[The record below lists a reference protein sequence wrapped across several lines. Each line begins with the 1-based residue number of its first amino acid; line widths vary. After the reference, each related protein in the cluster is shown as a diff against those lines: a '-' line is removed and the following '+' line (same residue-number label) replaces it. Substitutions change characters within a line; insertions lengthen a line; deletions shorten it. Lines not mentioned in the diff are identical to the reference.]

1 MAAAKRKLSST
12 SLHRE
17 MLAAFRQAPRQY
29 LRAKLGKLI
38 ASKVPSAPPGFADAY
53 AEHLVTDTD
62 APFVYAND
70 SEPEIDVEISQEEA
84 DGLLEDA
91 TRFVT
96 EEMPGIMRGVIES
109 SAKDLLRR
117 LIADWPAQRSWER
130 ETRQVFQ
137 ERLEER
143 WGRGFDILRMLYT
156 IAQEMGG
163 EAHQRAK
170 RSRAKKNRVLRD
182 TLIQLHVRA
191 CQVVA
196 EIICLV
202 ENGFADGAMARWR
215 TLHEIAIVAA
225 VIAKHGEALAERY
238 RAHEY
243 VEAKRAMDRFR
254 VSHAALG
261 YRPPSVRSIAKVERD
276 YEAMLVRYGHTF
288 GSEYGWAANHLGQ
301 KKPRFVDLLA
311 EAGKLEMRSYYAM
324 ASYNVH
330 ASPKGIAFRLG
341 ILKGPGQPV
350 GLSGASNVGFVEP
363 AQNAAFDLV
372 FITSLVIGPVPRFD
386 QAIELNLLVLLR
398 NRISVELGK
407 SHRVIVRA
415 HNALTRL
422 TPVGESRRKARAPRR
437 KTDTSSISG
446 N

>member
-1 MAAAKRKLSST
+1 MAAEKRKLSQS

-29 LRAKLGKLI
+29 LRAKLSGLI
-38 ASKVPSAPPGFADAY
+38 ASKVPAAPPNFADAY
-53 AEHLVTDTD
+53 AEHLLTNGDG
-62 APFVYAND
+62 PFAYSD
-70 SEPEIDVEISQEEA
+70 DGQSEIDVEISQEEA
-84 DGLLEDA
+84 DGLLADT

-96 EEMPGIMRGVIES
+96 EDMPSILREVIDS
-109 SAKDLLRR
+109 SAKDLLRS

-130 ETRQVFQ
+130 ETKQGFQ

-143 WGRGFDILRMLYT
+143 WGSGFDILRMLYT
-156 IAQEMGG
+156 IAQEMGS

-170 RSRAKKNRVLRD
+170 RSRAKKNRTLRD

-196 EIICLV
+196 EIICLM

-215 TLHEIAIVAA
+215 TLHEIVIVAA
-225 VIAKHGEALAERY
+225 VIAKHGEGLAERY

-254 VSHAALG
+254 ASHAALG
-261 YRPPSVRSIAKVERD
+261 YRPPSARSIAKVERD
-276 YEAMLVRYGHTF
+276 FSAMLARYGHGF
-288 GSEYGWAANHLGQ
+288 GSEYGWAADHLKQ

-330 ASPKGIAFRLG
+330 AGPKGIAFRLG
-341 ILKGPGQPV
+341 VLQGPGQPM

-372 FITSLVIGPVPRFD
+372 FITSLIVGPVPRFD
-386 QAIELNLLVLLR
+386 QAIELNLLVILR
-398 NRISVELGK
+398 NRIAGELGK
-407 SHRVIVRA
+407 SHRAIVRA
-415 HNALTRL
+415 HERL
-422 TPVGESRRKARAPRR
+422 T
-437 KTDTSSISG
+437 SIQP
-446 N
+446 